1 MWGSSFWP
9 LKRQDLLFSGQ
20 IEFDSPIIM
29 KSLKMGLLSLFG
41 HFRFFFQ
48 NLIMRYSNWVFR
60 HLNWT
65 IMFAKI

>member
-20 IEFDSPIIM
+20 IKFDSPIIM

-41 HFRFFFQ
+41 HFRFFPKF
-48 NLIMRYSNWVFR
+48 NNEIF
-60 HLNWT
+60 
-65 IMFAKI
+65 